1 MVPFILKQ
9 HTPVCFYGLYASAFN
24 SGVLYIWKHIMDGN
38 DLPSVIT
45 LQLHLIAEDTEY
57 FRQINSLGPGAWCGD
72 LVGFFTLLL
81 RYLSLFT

>member
-1 MVPFILKQ
+1 
-9 HTPVCFYGLYASAFN
+9 
-24 SGVLYIWKHIMDGN
+24 MDGN

-57 FRQINSLGPGAWCGD
+57 FRQINSLGAWCGD
-72 LVGFFTLLL
+72 LVGLFTPLL